1 MPVTWSIS
9 PDDRLALITL
19 DGEVEVKDIQK
30 FISVMVAD
38 GLESYRKLFDAR
50 YLSPG
55 GLSLRDLKA
64 FSTMVV
70 ARAKDAPMGPVA
82 FVVGSEA
89 EREMAEVYGK
99 ADAGRA
105 LAIFSDL
112 AEARQWLDSPA

>member
-30 FISVMVAD
+30 FISVMIAD